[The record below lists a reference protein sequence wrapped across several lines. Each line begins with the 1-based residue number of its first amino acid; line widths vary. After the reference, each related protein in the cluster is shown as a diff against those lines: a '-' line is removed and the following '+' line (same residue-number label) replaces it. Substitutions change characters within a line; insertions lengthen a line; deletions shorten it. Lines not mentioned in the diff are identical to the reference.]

1 MNYYHLEKQKVFRL
15 KVTKATV
22 KAKDNIR
29 FTFGS
34 PCDAR
39 IVLRRSNGYDP
50 TVAAHP
56 ARAPLT

>member
-1 MNYYHLEKQKVFRL
+1 MARDHVNTSMKQKK
-15 KVTKATV
+15 KVSTTAEY
-22 KAKDNIR
+22 I

-56 ARAPLT
+56 AIAPLTYDR